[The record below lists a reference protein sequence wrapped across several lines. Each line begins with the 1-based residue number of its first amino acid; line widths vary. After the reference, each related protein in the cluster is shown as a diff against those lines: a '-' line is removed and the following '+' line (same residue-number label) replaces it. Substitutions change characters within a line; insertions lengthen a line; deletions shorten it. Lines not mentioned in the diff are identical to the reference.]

1 MEVFKKLK
9 HFLKEN
15 KIEFREIN
23 HQPTFT
29 SEQSA
34 NVRGEDL
41 SVGGKALVMKIDDE
55 FKLFVLSASRKIDSK
70 KIKQHFNVKKTRF
83 ASEDELKE
91 LTGLV
96 PGAVP
101 PFGRPIIDLDLYAD
115 NSITENE
122 RIAFNA
128 GSLSN
133 SFILETAD
141 YLRIAKPEII
151 DFAED

>member
-9 HFLKEN
+9 NFLKEN

-55 FKLFVLSASRKIDSK
+55 FKLFVLSASKKIDSK
-70 KIKQHFNVKKTRF
+70 KIKNHFEVKKTRF

-115 NSITENE
+115 KSITENE

-141 YLRIAKPEII
+141 YLRIAKPEIL

>member
-1 MEVFKKLK
+1 MEIFKKLK
-9 HFLKEN
+9 NFLKEN

-41 SVGGKALVMKIDDE
+41 SVGGKALVMKIDDK
-55 FKLFVLSASRKIDSK
+55 FMLSK
-70 KIKQHFNVKKTRF
+70 KIKKHFGVKKTRF
-83 ASEDELKE
+83 ATEEELED

-101 PFGRPIIDLDLYAD
+101 PFGRPILDLDLFAD
-115 NSITENE
+115 KSVTENE

-133 SFILETAD
+133 SFILETGD

-151 DFAED
+151 EFAED

>member
-55 FKLFVLSASRKIDSK
+55 FKLFVLSASKKIDSK

-115 NSITENE
+115 KSITENE

>member
-1 MEVFKKLK
+1 MEVFQKLK
-9 HFLKEN
+9 KFLKEN
-15 KIEFREIN
+15 RIEFREIN

-29 SEQSA
+29 SEESA

-55 FKLFVLSASRKIDSK
+55 FKLFVISAAKKIDSK
-70 KIKQHFNVKKTRF
+70 KIKKHFNVKKTRF
-83 ASEDELKE
+83 ATKAELMQ

-96 PGAVP
+96 PGSIP
-101 PFGRPIIDLDLYAD
+101 PFGRPILDFDLYAD
-115 NSITENE
+115 RSVTQNE

-141 YLRIAKPEII
+141 YLRIAKPEVI

>member
-1 MEVFKKLK
+1 MEIYQKLK
-9 HFLKEN
+9 KFLKEN

-29 SEQSA
+29 SEESA

-41 SVGGKALVMKIDDE
+41 SVGGKALIMKIDDE
-55 FKLFVLSASRKIDSK
+55 FKLFVISAARKIDSK

-83 ASEDELKE
+83 ASESELKD

-96 PGAVP
+96 PGSIP
-101 PFGRPIIDLDLYAD
+101 PFGRPILDFDLYVD
-115 NSITENE
+115 KSITQNE

-141 YLRIAKPEII
+141 YLRIAKPEVI
-151 DFAED
+151 DFAEY